1 MAAFAVFMV
10 MYSDSDQCMDGSGVT
25 FTLTGLYRGEQD
37 AAAIVDECNDSEMG
51 EYYIYKYE
59 KKFAVSLQDHP
70 DDVIVL
76 EDGQQYALG
85 KWTQPI
91 EKRTPDLFQ
100 GLH

>member
-25 FTLTGLYRGEQD
+25 YTLTSLY
-37 AAAIVDECNDSEMG
+37 IVDECNNSEVG
-51 EYYIYKYE
+51 EYYVYQYE

-76 EDGQQYALG
+76 EDGQQYAIG
-85 KWTQPI
+85 K
-91 EKRTPDLFQ
+91 
-100 GLH
+100 